1 MRLISVLKDKFDGFI
16 KLNKLYCS
24 QLLQNYRKITQPSS
38 WTHKTDLILCPVVDL
53 LHPAKELDRRPRLL
67 GHVVAQLDVFAL
79 HREQLKRTVP
89 RLRAHEITQPIS
101 HPFDPH
107 PCRSRL
113 NESWKSPRK
122 MLGPAVSQRKLVP
135 DDDRMTCQNVV
146 RSRPDL
152 LAGIQMAE
160 INAEGIKIS
169 NLGSNLSA
177 VLVQV
182 FQQEHD

>member
-1 MRLISVLKDKFDGFI
+1 M
-16 KLNKLYCS
+16 
-24 QLLQNYRKITQPSS
+24 
-38 WTHKTDLILCPVVDL
+38 VDL

-79 HREQLKRTVP
+79 QREQLKRTVP
-89 RLRAHEITQPIS
+89 RLRPYEITQPIS

-107 PCRSRL
+107 PCKSRL

-152 LAGIQMAE
+152 LAGIHRLE
-160 INAEGIKIS
+160 INVE
-169 NLGSNLSA
+169 LGNEICPRLREHELGFRQPRVKLIGRLGESVSA
-177 VLVQV
+177 GT
-182 FQQEHD
+182 

>member
-1 MRLISVLKDKFDGFI
+1 
-16 KLNKLYCS
+16 
-24 QLLQNYRKITQPSS
+24 
-38 WTHKTDLILCPVVDL
+38 
-53 LHPAKELDRRPRLL
+53 
-67 GHVVAQLDVFAL
+67 
-79 HREQLKRTVP
+79 
-89 RLRAHEITQPIS
+89 
-101 HPFDPH
+101 
-107 PCRSRL
+107 
-113 NESWKSPRK
+113 

>member
-1 MRLISVLKDKFDGFI
+1 M
-16 KLNKLYCS
+16 
-24 QLLQNYRKITQPSS
+24 
-38 WTHKTDLILCPVVDL
+38 VDL

-89 RLRAHEITQPIS
+89 RLRAYEITQPIS

-107 PCRSRL
+107 PCKSRL

-160 INAEGIKIS
+160 INAEGIKICPRLREQE
-169 NLGSNLSA
+169 LGFRQPRVKLIGLLGASVSA
-177 VLVQV
+177 GT
-182 FQQEHD
+182 